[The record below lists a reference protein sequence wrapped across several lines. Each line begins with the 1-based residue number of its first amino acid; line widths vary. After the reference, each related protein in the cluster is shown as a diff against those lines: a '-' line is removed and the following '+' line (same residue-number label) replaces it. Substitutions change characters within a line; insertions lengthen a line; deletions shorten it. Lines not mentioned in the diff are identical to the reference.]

1 MVVIFSVYEWYLFVY
16 VYNFFVISYWIEK
29 INLECESIK

>member
-1 MVVIFSVYEWYLFVY
+1 MVVIFSVYEWYLF

>member
-1 MVVIFSVYEWYLFVY
+1 MFVIFSVYEWYLF